1 MNSRKT
7 AIRFFL
13 IAVFCLFLIPDQA
26 LSVVLEKRFYF
37 INELEMS
44 SYEKDLIIFAKN
56 RLEEKTCG
64 AISFDVYFVNLSHKD
79 FFIQYQKEN
88 TIDFME
94 LQESKRFYKEIK
106 NEYVGFWKRNILG
119 FNHITIIKESV
130 LEYEIPTVFSHEIL
144 HSYSVEH
151 VSGKESIMSEI
162 MNIASI
168 NFEFSEKDVESIEKS
183 LRQKICP

>member
-1 MNSRKT
+1 MNSWKT

-13 IAVFCLFLIPDQA
+13 IAVFCLFSIPDQA

-44 SYEKDLIIFAKN
+44 SYEKELIIFAKN

-64 AISFDVYFVNLSHKD
+64 SISFDIYFVNLSHKE

-94 LQESKRFYKEIK
+94 LDESKKYYKEIK

-119 FNHITIIKESV
+119 FNHIAIIKESA
-130 LEYEIPTVFSHEIL
+130 LEFEIPNVFAHEIL
-144 HSYSVEH
+144 HSYNVEH
-151 VSGKESIMSEI
+151 VPDKESIMSEV
-162 MNIASI
+162 MNIPSI

-183 LRQKICP
+183 LHQKICP